1 MNIYSGDEFASYK
14 TTKTS
19 LRENVEKYFL
29 EKGLKLITDT

>member
-1 MNIYSGDEFASYK
+1 MNIYSADEFASYK

-29 EKGLKLITDT
+29 EKGLKLITNT